1 MTTERLHSE
10 TARANAAER
19 QIADVMSLFK
29 DVHDQKVKLE
39 RELMRVREELG
50 LYKVQLD
57 VAQKGRNFFFYNV
70 NSSASAQTMSQRF
83 FVHKRS

>member
-19 QIADVMSLFK
+19 QVADVMSHFK
-29 DVHDQKVKLE
+29 DVHGQKVKLE

-57 VAQKGRNFFFYNV
+57 VAQKGRRIFL
-70 NSSASAQTMSQRF
+70 
-83 FVHKRS
+83 